1 MSKINDNMIKVLKT
15 KRVLEKGTLIAKQ
28 VMLLTSKLET
38 GELKQLESNS
48 EYKSRSSKF

>member
-1 MSKINDNMIKVLKT
+1 MIKVLKT

-38 GELKQLESNS
+38 GELKQLESNFKIWNELRTS
-48 EYKSRSSKF
+48 VD